1 MKNMEFTTKLPGD
14 EIFDPEE
21 EAKLQKEVE
30 RIAAEFP
37 MFSLADIRE
46 SLGVSQATLAI
57 QMETTPERVAEIENK
72 GIDVSVW
79 EVLHMLNCLGCEL
92 EMYAELD
99 GKKMDL
105 DQAGCALARSI
116 HPNLLRVLRE
126 LHPAEDLLLVQRV
139 VRSNRRVGAV
149 FQRALR
155 LEYPYP
161 LTRALPFRS

>member
-1 MKNMEFTTKLPGD
+1 MKDRDFTTQLPGD

-37 MFSLADIRE
+37 MYSLADIRE

-105 DQAGCALARSI
+105 KFPLGKEVD
-116 HPNLLRVLRE
+116 E
-126 LHPAEDLLLVQRV
+126 L
-139 VRSNRRVGAV
+139 
-149 FQRALR
+149 
-155 LEYPYP
+155 
-161 LTRALPFRS
+161 T

>member
-1 MKNMEFTTKLPGD
+1 MKDRDFTTQLPGS

-21 EAKLQKEVE
+21 EAEIQLEVE

-37 MFSLADIRE
+37 RYSLADIRKG
-46 SLGVSQATLAI
+46 LGVSQDELAI
-57 QMETTPERVAEIENK
+57 RMETTPERVAEIENK

-105 DQAGCALARSI
+105 KFPLGKEVD
-116 HPNLLRVLRE
+116 E
-126 LHPAEDLLLVQRV
+126 L
-139 VRSNRRVGAV
+139 
-149 FQRALR
+149 
-155 LEYPYP
+155 
-161 LTRALPFRS
+161 T